1 MVATTPTFLT
11 PVPTQASVLY
21 ASQNQPLGPL
31 FQMYRQGR
39 GRGNGRG
46 RARGRGFGGTG
57 YGGGQ
62 LAACFNCGDT
72 SHWAKDCPNPPAR
85 VPMGGARGAPQLR
98 YPAGGPGRSGP
109 APWNRGD
116 FQINTDLFTQT
127 PVNLLGRDI
136 LQATGAVINCSPDA
150 MYLTWPNGYS
160 IACTPAR
167 THG

>member
-72 SHWAKDCPNPPAR
+72 SHWAKD
-85 VPMGGARGAPQLR
+85 
-98 YPAGGPGRSGP
+98 Y
-109 APWNRGD
+109 WNEWGNVQ
-116 FQINTDLFTQT
+116 F
-127 PVNLLGRDI
+127 
-136 LQATGAVINCSPDA
+136 
-150 MYLTWPNGYS
+150 
-160 IACTPAR
+160 
-167 THG
+167 